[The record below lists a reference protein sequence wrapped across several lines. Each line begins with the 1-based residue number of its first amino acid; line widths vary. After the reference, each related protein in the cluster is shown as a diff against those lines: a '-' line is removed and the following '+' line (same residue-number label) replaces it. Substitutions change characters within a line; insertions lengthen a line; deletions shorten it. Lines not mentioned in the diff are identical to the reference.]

1 MVFSLILVLSNNP
14 NSNKTMSIK
23 VQKLSS
29 PVSPF
34 AGISFVNELFNQS
47 GLSKL
52 IDNELG
58 MRVQT
63 VGYQYSGIIRNLSNI
78 FLSGGDCIEDIGT
91 HLKNHLKAIPNNQVP
106 SPDTILRGI
115 TELSVENTKFTSTSG
130 IIYDFNINKNLNR
143 LNIKSLVLTKQL
155 KAGRSYDFD
164 YDNQVLPN
172 KKFDAKKT
180 YKKNK
185 GYVPGVATI
194 DDKIVYLENRDGNAN
209 VKFEQAST
217 LRRAYELLSSEGIEV
232 NRSRMDAGSY
242 SKEIID
248 VVDEYSKLFYI
259 RANKSTSLFEQI
271 REINDWQTVEI
282 NYKKYEV
289 ASIAFV
295 QFHGERNYRLV
306 IMREKTGDDQIDAFT
321 QDTCKYRSILTND
334 WESTEKEVIGYYN
347 QRGTSEKIFDVMN
360 NDFGWKHLPFS
371 FLNQNG
377 AFMIIMAMIKNFYNY
392 VVKKVSGVFTDI
404 NPTTRLKRFVFK
416 FIAVAGK
423 WRYQGRQ
430 WILKLF
436 TNRPYE
442 LLNI

>member
-1 MVFSLILVLSNNP
+1 MLPNKP
-14 NSNKTMSIK
+14 NSDKIMSIK
-23 VQKLSS
+23 VQKLHDS
-29 PVSPF
+29 VSPF

-52 IDNELG
+52 IDTELG
-58 MRVQT
+58 MRVKT
-63 VGYQYSGIIRNLSNI
+63 IGYQYSEIIRNLSNI
-78 FLSGGDCIEDIGT
+78 FISGGDCIEDIST
-91 HLKNHLKAIPNNQVP
+91 HLKDHLKSIPNNQVP

-115 TELSVENTKFTSTSG
+115 TELSVKNTQFTSTSD
-130 IIYDFNINKNLNR
+130 ITYNFNINKKLNR
-143 LNIKSLVLTKQL
+143 LNIKSLLLTKQL
-155 KAGRSYDFD
+155 EAGKSYDFD

-172 KKFDAKKT
+172 KKYDAKNT

-217 LRRAYELLSSEGIEV
+217 LKRSYELLLGENIRV

-248 VVDEYSKLFYI
+248 VVDDYSKLFYI
-259 RANKSTSLFEQI
+259 RANKSSGLFEQI
-271 REINDWQTVEI
+271 IEISDWQTVEI

-295 QFHGERNYRLV
+295 QFYEERNYRLV
-306 IMREKTGDDQIDAFT
+306 IMREKTDDNQIDAFT
-321 QDTCKYRSILTND
+321 QDIFKYRSILTND
-334 WESTEKEVIGYYN
+334 WESTEKEVIEYYN
-347 QRGTSEKIFDVMN
+347 KRGTSEKIFDVMN

-392 VVKKVSGVFTDI
+392 VLKKVSDVFTDI
-404 NPTTRLKRFVFK
+404 KPTTRLKRFVFR
-416 FIAVAGK
+416 FISVAGK
-423 WRYQGRQ
+423 WRYQGRE
-430 WILKLF
+430 WVLKLF
-436 TNRPYE
+436 SNRPYE
-442 LLNI
+442 LLKI

>member
-1 MVFSLILVLSNNP
+1 MGVKI
-14 NSNKTMSIK
+14 
-23 VQKLSS
+23 QKLTDS
-29 PVSPF
+29 VSPF
-34 AGISFVNELFNQS
+34 AGVSFVNALFNKS
-47 GLSKL
+47 GLSNL
-52 IDNELG
+52 IDTELG
-58 MRVQT
+58 LRVQT
-63 VGYQYSGIIRNLSNI
+63 FGYQYSEIIRNLSNVFI
-78 FLSGGDCIEDIGT
+78 SGGNCIEDIGT
-91 HLKNHLKAIPNNQVP
+91 HLKDHLKAIPNNQVP
-106 SPDTILRGI
+106 SPDTALRGI
-115 TELSVENTKFTSTSG
+115 KELSVENIPLTSNSDKV
-130 IIYDFNINKNLNR
+130 YDFNINTKLNR
-143 LNIKSLVLTKQL
+143 LNIKSLILTKQL
-155 KAGRSYDFD
+155 ESGKSYDFD

-172 KKFDAKKT
+172 KKYDAKKT

-248 VVDEYSKLFYI
+248 VVDKHSKLFYI
-259 RANKSTSLFEQI
+259 RANKSVSLFEQI
-271 REINDWQTVEI
+271 REIKDWKIVEI
-282 NYKKYEV
+282 NYKNYEV
-289 ASIAFV
+289 ASIPFV
-295 QFHGERNYRLV
+295 QFYEERNFRLV
-306 IMREKTGDDQIDAFT
+306 IMREKRDDNQVDVFT
-321 QDTCKYRSILTND
+321 QDAYKYRSILTSD
-334 WESTEKEVIGYYN
+334 WVSTEKEVIEYYN

-392 VVKKVSGVFTDI
+392 VVKKVSEVFTDI
-404 NPTTRLKRFVFK
+404 NPTTRLKRFIFK

>member
-1 MVFSLILVLSNNP
+1 MG
-14 NSNKTMSIK
+14 IK
-23 VQKLSS
+23 VQKLSDS
-29 PVSPF
+29 VSPF

-47 GLSKL
+47 GLSNL
-52 IDNELG
+52 IDTELG

-63 VGYQYSGIIRNLSNI
+63 TGYQYSEIIRNLSNVFI
-78 FLSGGDCIEDIGT
+78 SGGDCIEDIST
-91 HLKNHLKAIPNNQVP
+91 HLKDHLASIPANQVP

-115 TELSVENTKFTSTSG
+115 KELSTGNTPLTSTSG
-130 IIYDFNINKNLNR
+130 NIYDFNINTKLNS
-143 LNIKSLVLTKQL
+143 LNIKSLILTNQL
-155 KAGRSYDFD
+155 EPDKSYDFD

-172 KKFDAKKT
+172 KKYDAKKT

-217 LRRAYELLSSEGIEV
+217 LKRAYKLLLTEQIKV

-248 VVDEYSKLFYI
+248 VVDKYSKLFYI
-259 RANKSTSLFEQI
+259 RANKSASMFEQI
-271 REINDWQTVEI
+271 RKINDWKTVEI
-282 NYKKYEV
+282 NYKNYEV
-289 ASIAFV
+289 ASIAFI
-295 QFHGERNYRLV
+295 QFYQERNYRLV
-306 IMREKTGDDQIDAFT
+306 IMREKQDSNQVDAFT
-321 QDTCKYRSILTND
+321 QDTFKYRSILTND
-334 WESTEKEVIGYYN
+334 WESTEKEVIEYYN
-347 QRGTSEKIFDVMN
+347 QRGASEKIFDVMN

-392 VVKKVSGVFTDI
+392 VLKKVSKVFADI
-404 NPTTRLKRFVFK
+404 EQSTRLKRFVFR

-423 WRYQGRQ
+423 WKYQGRQ

-442 LLNI
+442 RLII